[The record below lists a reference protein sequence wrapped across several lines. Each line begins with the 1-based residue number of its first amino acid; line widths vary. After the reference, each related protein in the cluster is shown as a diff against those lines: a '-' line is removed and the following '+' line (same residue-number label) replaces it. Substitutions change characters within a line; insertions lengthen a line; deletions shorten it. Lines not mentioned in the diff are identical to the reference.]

1 MLARIVGIVL
11 ALGLGGLSYAILHPR
26 GLEGR
31 IPPIP
36 LGAFQSQSQMLAAAA
51 AVLGLVIFIA
61 ALMPKGPSGPGG
73 GGKRKRDGAPVTV
86 DFTAGLAF
94 EHSADHGAELRAD
107 GPFCDPPPAT
117 LDQQVAAR
125 ALAEAMAHPDPAGME
140 VSSPQ
145 QPGAPPGD
153 FRQVRQALHAQA
165 QSQSWSQAAA
175 TLRRLSSLA
184 ADDAER
190 LLAAQDAGDF
200 ARAQGQAEE
209 AAEAYGEALAYAR
222 RGHDPDTLAAC
233 LINTGD
239 MAYEAHRLDDATRAY
254 EEACA
259 LRRGLVEAAPW
270 NAAGRRALSLS
281 LERLAD
287 VREDR
292 GHRTRALDLYRE
304 SLGIAQSLAVVDPA
318 RYAHDLDITRRRMT
332 ELEAKV
338 AG

>member
-26 GLEGR
+26 GLGGR

-51 AVLGLVIFIA
+51 AVLGLEIFIA
-61 ALMPKGPSGPGG
+61 ALMPKGPSSPGG
-73 GGKRKRDGAPVTV
+73 GGGRRKRDGAPVTV
-86 DFTAGLAF
+86 DFTAGMTF
-94 EHSADHGAELRAD
+94 EHATNGATQMRAD
-107 GPFCDPPPAT
+107 GPFCELPPAT

-125 ALAEAMAHPDPAGME
+125 ALAEAMA

-145 QPGAPPGD
+145 QPGAPPGHPAVAPE
-153 FRQVRQALHAQA
+153 FAQVRQELHAQA
-165 QSQSWSQAAA
+165 QSESWPQAAA

-184 ADDAER
+184 ADDQQR

-200 ARAQGQAEE
+200 ARAQGQAED
-209 AAEAYGEALAYAR
+209 AAEAYAEALTYAR
-222 RGHDPDTLAAC
+222 QGRDAEAIAAC
-233 LINTGD
+233 LINSGD
-239 MAYEAHRLDDATRAY
+239 MAHEAHRLDDATQAY

-259 LRRGLVEAAPW
+259 LRRRLVEIAPW
-270 NAAGRRALSLS
+270 DAAGRRALSLS

-304 SLGIAQSLAVVDPA
+304 SLGIAESLAVVDRA
-318 RYAHDLDITRRRMT
+318 RYGQDLEITRRRLT
-332 ELEAKV
+332 ELEAKIL
-338 AG
+338 A